1 MVTLTSPVEDI
12 LTETFCRSRAPRSP
26 EYQAG
31 VRAALQYRLNGL
43 KVSRPYPVGTAAA
56 DAFFSGLDEG
66 HAIWRRLRREA
77 PP

>member
-1 MVTLTSPVEDI
+1 MTLNSTVDDI
-12 LTETFCRSRAPRSP
+12 MQETFSSPRAPRSP